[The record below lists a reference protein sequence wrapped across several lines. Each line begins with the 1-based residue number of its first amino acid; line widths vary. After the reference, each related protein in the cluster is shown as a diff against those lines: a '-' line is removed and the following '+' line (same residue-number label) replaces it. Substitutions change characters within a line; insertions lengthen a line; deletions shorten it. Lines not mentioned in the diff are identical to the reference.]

1 MAVESAAVYGA
12 PATGKVENKGLKT
25 NAIGYVSNIVIGVA
39 STAPAYSLAA
49 TLGFIVADKG
59 VGTHAPAVL
68 LASFVPMLLIS
79 LGYKYLN
86 KADPDSGTTFAWT
99 TRAFGPTFGWLNGW
113 AIFLAD
119 LLVMASLG
127 YIAATYTYL
136 LFEWHYGETHV
147 WVALVGCVLW
157 IWLMTWI
164 CHRGIEL
171 SARIQQVLL
180 GFEFVMLMIFAI
192 VALVDVY
199 SGTAAAHSIKP
210 EADWF
215 NPFAMNFGD
224 LVVAMLLGIFIY
236 WGWDSG
242 VAVNEESEDA
252 NEGPGRAAVV
262 STFMLVA
269 IYLLVS
275 AGAQAYHGTALHLE
289 RRKRQRRAA
298 RAGQRRARS
307 RRREVPDHRGA
318 DLGGRLH
325 ADDDPADRAHDAV
338 DGQVGRDP
346 RGDRQN
352 PPALPDPDGVDL
364 GLRHP
369 VGRDRGSVDP
379 DLGNRARTL
388 GCRARDPGLLLLRL
402 DGLRVALVLPAR
414 SIHSARKFIFVG
426 LLPLLGGLIMYAIGI
441 KAIIFYGQKVNSE
454 GKEYLGLTLPIW
466 FGGIGMVVGLI
477 LAWISRPYFRAVLL
491 AQDRNRDPGSARRSR
506 GAGAAAP
513 DGLRTRH
520 PRGRLADPRGRRR
533 HLVRGRREHSG
544 RAPGRP
550 RRQAALGH
558 RLSTAP
564 GGRTARCAGLS
575 PPRPA

>member
-1 MAVESAAVYGA
+1 MAVESAAAYGA

-79 LGYKYLN
+79 LGYRYLN

-127 YIAATYTYL
+127 YIASTYTFL
-136 LFEWHYGETHV
+136 LFEWHYGETHT
-147 WVALVGCVLW
+147 WVALVGSILW

-192 VALVDVY
+192 VALDRRVY
-199 SGTAAAHSIKP
+199 GATRPRHSIKP
-210 EADWF
+210 QLDWF

-252 NEGPGRAAVV
+252 NEGPGKRGGRLDLHARVDLPAGVGGRAV
-262 STFMLVA
+262 LPRDR
-269 IYLLVS
+269 
-275 AGAQAYHGTALHLE
+275 LHLQ

-298 RAGQRRARS
+298 RAGPGRAR
-307 RRREVPDHRGA
+307 
-318 DLGGRLH
+318 LGGNRFLII
-325 ADDDPADRAHDAV
+325 AV
-338 DGQVGRDP
+338 LTSAAASTQTTI
-346 RGDRQN
+346 
-352 PPALPDPDGVDL
+352 LPT
-364 GLRHP
+364 
-369 VGRDRGSVDP
+369 
-379 DLGNRARTL
+379 ARTTL
-388 GCRARDPGLLLLRL
+388 SMAKWG
-402 DGLRVALVLPAR
+402 
-414 SIHSARKFIFVG
+414 
-426 LLPLLGGLIMYAIGI
+426 AI
-441 KAIIFYGQKVNSE
+441 
-454 GKEYLGLTLPIW
+454 P
-466 FGGIGMVVGLI
+466 
-477 LAWISRPYFRAVLL
+477 
-491 AQDRNRDPGSARRSR
+491 
-506 GAGAAAP
+506 
-513 DGLRTRH
+513 
-520 PRGRLADPRGRRR
+520 
-533 HLVRGRREHSG
+533 
-544 RAPGRP
+544 
-550 RRQAALGH
+550 
-558 RLSTAP
+558 
-564 GGRTARCAGLS
+564 
-575 PPRPA
+575 